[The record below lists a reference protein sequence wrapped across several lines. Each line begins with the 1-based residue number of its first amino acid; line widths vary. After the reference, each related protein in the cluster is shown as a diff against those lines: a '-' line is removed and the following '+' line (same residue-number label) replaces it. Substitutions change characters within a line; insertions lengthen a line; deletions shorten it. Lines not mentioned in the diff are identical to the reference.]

1 MTGEQKKLF
10 AEILQKELNR
20 VFEKHIEV
28 LKSAYVSQDP
38 PYILSCTKGEKE
50 NQRIGK

>member
-1 MTGEQKKLF
+1 MTKKEQKLF
-10 AEILQKELNR
+10 AEILQKELDK
-20 VFEKHIEV
+20 VFEKHIED

-50 NQRIGK
+50 NGK